1 MNEVTHA
8 GSSPAHATINNIN
21 IKCMAR
27 ISKERLKIEGELESK
42 GDSVIFSLDLYMKVS
57 RITQDMNRKARENR
71 KVDKGEVLYSVRREG
86 APEGNFFVVI
96 NY

>member
-1 MNEVTHA
+1 
-8 GSSPAHATINNIN
+8 
-21 IKCMAR
+21 MAR

-86 APEGNFFVVI
+86 APEGNFFVVR